1 MQLIKIRFQSDLQ
14 PGLQA
19 GFRLIAI
26 IISVMLLG
34 GCGQLISNAKQSFA
48 DDLSDTILG
57 YDDPETI
64 EKAVPSYLLLVS
76 SMIRGEPDN
85 PDLLE
90 SGAKLYG
97 SYASAFTQSEQSKK
111 RLSQRAFSYASRSM
125 CLRYEFFCEFEQ
137 LKFVGYKELL
147 NQFGR
152 DDASHLFVF
161 ASTWA
166 GVIQADSANWNKV
179 AELPKVKASIQR
191 VLDLDETVDNGNA
204 HLYMAVMETLLPP
217 SMGGQPD
224 LAKKHFE
231 RAQELSAGKN
241 LMVNV
246 FYAQKYAR
254 LLFDRELHDRLLKE
268 VVATDLSDHAY
279 DEDRLMNVLA
289 KQKAKELLMTAD
301 DYF

>member
-1 MQLIKIRFQSDLQ
+1 MQSIKMHFQSDVRA
-14 PGLQA
+14 GLK
-19 GFRLIAI
+19 LTAI
-26 IISVMLLG
+26 TLSFMLLA

-48 DDLSDTILG
+48 NDLSDTILA

-97 SYASAFTQSEQSKK
+97 AYSSAFVESENSRRVLSERAFRYASQ
-111 RLSQRAFSYASRSM
+111 SM
-125 CLRYEFFCEFEQ
+125 CLRYAFFCEFQQ

-147 NQFGR
+147 AQFAK

-161 ASTWA
+161 ASSWA
-166 GVIQADSANWNKV
+166 GIIQADSGNWNNV

-191 VLDLDETVDNGNA
+191 VLELDETVDNGNA

-217 SMGGQPD
+217 SMGGKPD

-231 RAQELSAGKN
+231 RAKKLSHGKN

-246 FYAQKYAR
+246 FYAQNYAR

-268 VVATDLSDHAY
+268 VLATDISDDAH
-279 DEDRLMNVLA
+279 DENRLMNVLA
-289 KQKAKELLMTAD
+289 KQKAKVLLETAD